1 MSTVHVAQ
9 WHNACMHLGNGLT
22 YTSIMIKIIV
32 QLCMLFNELAFLFF
46 KSWAC
51 IFQELDHVFS
61 AGVVVFISG
70 AGVVF
75 FQVHAYFRSWTM
87 LVQELAFFVFFQEL
101 GSFFEVNVHAYF
113 RSWTMFGEN

>member
-75 FQVHAYFRSWTM
+75 FSGACIFQELDHACSGAGVFWFFFRSWV
-87 LVQELAFFVFFQEL
+87 LFL
-101 GSFFEVNVHAYF
+101 
-113 RSWTMFGEN
+113 R